1 MSITATVMDAEM
13 RPISEDFP
21 VIADDFVPAIREAKR
36 LSANGTRCCIMWQRS
51 EDGQV
56 AYYGPRGCSLNPQW
70 YGAAPGR
77 PKEIEAGRRVNV
89 WLDQYSVERAESLG
103 EGNVSAGIRA
113 ALSAS
118 LPSTEIANNL
128 DLDTPKKVVCGKC
141 RRGWIDWV
149 PAPGQLVCE
158 ENWGPYIAV
167 PSLKNRE
174 VRLSEP
180 DSAGKRWLLV
190 RMIPGEQKRYW
201 PAQLSCKHCQKAEDA
216 GRSAWE
222 DWKAESLPA
231 NP

>member
-1 MSITATVMDAEM
+1 MSEPSKRGGARPGSGAPRKPASQSAVVRFSLALPPAEATEY
-13 RPISEDFP
+13 
-21 VIADDFVPAIREAKR
+21 KR
-36 LSANGTRCCIMWQRS
+36 LGATRW
-51 EDGQV
+51 
-56 AYYGPRGCSLNPQW
+56 
-70 YGAAPGR
+70 
-77 PKEIEAGRRVNV
+77 
-89 WLDQYSVERAESLG
+89 
-103 EGNVSAGIRA
+103 IR
-113 ALSAS
+113 LMISAS
-118 LPSTEIANNL
+118 LPSTEIVNNL
-128 DLDTPKKVVCGKC
+128 DLDTPKKVVCEKC

-158 ENWGPYIAV
+158 ENWGPYISV
-167 PSLKNRE
+167 PSIKNRE

-201 PAQLSCKHCQKAEDA
+201 PEQLSCKHCQKAEDA